1 MLNNTVNMFKK
12 SGDVITRIMDAVTE
26 RNGSVAHAL
35 YENCERI
42 GTTYS
47 GVIPE
52 TMSVTELDQKFPF
65 FSYHI
70 HKIPSLDHILKQIN
84 AIPCRV

>member
-1 MLNNTVNMFKK
+1 
-12 SGDVITRIMDAVTE
+12 MDAVTE
-26 RNGSVAHAL
+26 RNGSVTHAL

-42 GTTYS
+42 GKTYS

-52 TMSVTELDQKFPF
+52 TMSVTELDFPF

-70 HKIPSLDHILKQIN
+70 HKIPSLDHILRQIN
-84 AIPCRV
+84 VIPCRI